1 MEHFYSL
8 NGAAQ
13 NSTTENGDHTS
24 YFKQKRI
31 KCRKLVASKI
41 YKNDWIGAY
50 FEPFFTLMFCFL
62 QPKIF

>member
-1 MEHFYSL
+1 MNYRNVQQKQKFKSFKNIGEHFYSL

-41 YKNDWIGAY
+41 YKND
-50 FEPFFTLMFCFL
+50 LDR
-62 QPKIF
+62 